1 MDRRTR
7 DRPTRHR
14 LCVTVALLTI
24 HPFIDNPRTSSA
36 WNPQFNGLNRRGF
49 NFFGV
54 WDPLYHA
61 ALNDARLA
69 DREVG
74 IAP

>member
-1 MDRRTR
+1 LATRPRLKIRLAVTATFRADEAKGSRYTEHWHPEEDHRRG
-7 DRPTRHR
+7 
-14 LCVTVALLTI
+14 LL
-24 HPFIDNPRTSSA
+24 SA
-36 WNPQFNGLNRRGF
+36 AGF

-61 ALNDARLA
+61 ALNDARFA

-74 IAP
+74 VAP